1 MLSTAE
7 VTLESMLFDAYVA
20 LDRVQTMLTIAFQDG
35 NNLVAFDMLRVRA
48 VLIVKIRLP
57 SFNHGE
63 RAQHY
68 QRVANGGLCSNGV
81 KGIDGSA
88 QRKNRTR
95 LGQS

>member
-20 LDRVQTMLTIAFQDG
+20 LDRVQTMLTIASQDG

-48 VLIVKIRLP
+48 VLIVKIRLL
-57 SFNHGE
+57 SFSHGE